1 MNNIYHSDIYQ
12 FDTPVSSYWEDTS
25 SENLQIDK
33 LKKDINTLI
42 AQLSKERTNSEAI
55 QDEQDETI
63 AQLREELEKQK
74 SITERIMNHL
84 GIAKINK

>member
-1 MNNIYHSDIYQ
+1 MINS
-12 FDTPVSSYWEDTS
+12 
-25 SENLQIDK
+25 
-33 LKKDINTLI
+33 KKDINTLI